1 MVGILKHRRQVA
13 KADAAT
19 KQAFYVVFATFVVG
33 AILPQFR
40 PRHVTLA
47 TAQPSRPAPGSST
60 VEPADEAAARN
71 VTGLELPV
79 AAPPANGNAD
89 GAGLGRDTKHRKHRR
104 LRRPP
109 LDSANIRTQA
119 QYVHGFERAGYVPL
133 TQSPPETA
141 SPTPIADLSADQL
154 RARAAALDGQLEKQR
169 EATSQL
175 LDYCDS
181 FQFVLDARERQ
192 LGGQRRALS
201 RLHNSGDA
209 ELAAAE
215 RRADEAEVAATFLQQ
230 QVDDLSG
237 KLADSEAAAT
247 ARVADLA
254 NELKQARELKAA
266 SERLAHEV
274 TDAGDATMSEHQ
286 VGALPRAR
294 VVELRQ
300 KSIKYSNIIF
310 TGII

>member
-1 MVGILKHRRQVA
+1 MVVSWRWDNE
-13 KADAAT
+13 DAA
-19 KQAFYVVFATFVVG
+19 
-33 AILPQFR
+33 
-40 PRHVTLA
+40 
-47 TAQPSRPAPGSST
+47 
-60 VEPADEAAARN
+60 PADREMLMKVRYDDGDAEELTESEIQPLF
-71 VTGLELPV
+71 VTTEQL
-79 AAPPANGNAD
+79 
-89 GAGLGRDTKHRKHRR
+89 
-104 LRRPP
+104 
-109 LDSANIRTQA
+109 SAFTRRTQA

-133 TQSPPETA
+133 TQSPPETP

-201 RLHNSGDA
+201 RLHSSGDA

-266 SERLAHEV
+266 SERL
-274 TDAGDATMSEHQ
+274 GS
-286 VGALPRAR
+286 
-294 VVELRQ
+294 
-300 KSIKYSNIIF
+300 S
-310 TGII
+310 

>member
-1 MVGILKHRRQVA
+1 M
-13 KADAAT
+13 
-19 KQAFYVVFATFVVG
+19 
-33 AILPQFR
+33 
-40 PRHVTLA
+40 
-47 TAQPSRPAPGSST
+47 
-60 VEPADEAAARN
+60 
-71 VTGLELPV
+71 
-79 AAPPANGNAD
+79 APPPWWLQP
-89 GAGLGRDTKHRKHRR
+89 GAG
-104 LRRPP
+104 
-109 LDSANIRTQA
+109 RTQA

-141 SPTPIADLSADQL
+141 SPAPIADLSADQL

-201 RLHNSGDA
+201 RLHSSGGA

-274 TDAGDATMSEHQ
+274 TDAGDATMSESHQ
-286 VGALPRAR
+286 
-294 VVELRQ
+294 
-300 KSIKYSNIIF
+300 
-310 TGII
+310 

>member
-1 MVGILKHRRQVA
+1 MVGILKHRGQ
-13 KADAAT
+13 
-19 KQAFYVVFATFVVG
+19 
-33 AILPQFR
+33 LP
-40 PRHVTLA
+40 
-47 TAQPSRPAPGSST
+47 
-60 VEPADEAAARN
+60 
-71 VTGLELPV
+71 
-79 AAPPANGNAD
+79 
-89 GAGLGRDTKHRKHRR
+89 
-104 LRRPP
+104 
-109 LDSANIRTQA
+109 
-119 QYVHGFERAGYVPL
+119 
-133 TQSPPETA
+133 
-141 SPTPIADLSADQL
+141 
-154 RARAAALDGQLEKQR
+154 ARAAALDGQLEKQR

-181 FQFVLDARERQ
+181 FQFVLDTRERQ
-192 LGGQRRALS
+192 LGGQWRALS
-201 RLHNSGDA
+201 RLHSSGDA

-286 VGALPRAR
+286 VELMLCQQLPMK
-294 VVELRQ
+294 LPC
-300 KSIKYSNIIF
+300 
-310 TGII
+310 GIYNPS

>member
-1 MVGILKHRRQVA
+1 MVGILKHRR
-13 KADAAT
+13 
-19 KQAFYVVFATFVVG
+19 
-33 AILPQFR
+33 
-40 PRHVTLA
+40 
-47 TAQPSRPAPGSST
+47 
-60 VEPADEAAARN
+60 
-71 VTGLELPV
+71 
-79 AAPPANGNAD
+79 
-89 GAGLGRDTKHRKHRR
+89 
-104 LRRPP
+104 
-109 LDSANIRTQA
+109 
-119 QYVHGFERAGYVPL
+119 
-133 TQSPPETA
+133 
-141 SPTPIADLSADQL
+141 QL

-201 RLHNSGDA
+201 RLHSSGGA

-274 TDAGDATMSEHQ
+274 TDAGDATMSESHQ
-286 VGALPRAR
+286 GKVHGGVLESKQMASNQLEKKRKFQQDCLGWMHKMMRKHDENCPPAL
-294 VVELRQ
+294 
-300 KSIKYSNIIF
+300 
-310 TGII
+310 

>member
-1 MVGILKHRRQVA
+1 MVGILKHRR
-13 KADAAT
+13 
-19 KQAFYVVFATFVVG
+19 
-33 AILPQFR
+33 
-40 PRHVTLA
+40 
-47 TAQPSRPAPGSST
+47 
-60 VEPADEAAARN
+60 
-71 VTGLELPV
+71 
-79 AAPPANGNAD
+79 
-89 GAGLGRDTKHRKHRR
+89 
-104 LRRPP
+104 
-109 LDSANIRTQA
+109 
-119 QYVHGFERAGYVPL
+119 
-133 TQSPPETA
+133 
-141 SPTPIADLSADQL
+141 QL

-201 RLHNSGDA
+201 RLHSSGGA

-274 TDAGDATMSEHQ
+274 TDAGDAIMSESHQ
-286 VGALPRAR
+286 VELMLCQQLP
-294 VVELRQ
+294 VKLPC
-300 KSIKYSNIIF
+300 
-310 TGII
+310 GIYNPS